1 MNRNSSLRPE
11 RGEPTEGLT
20 KTFAASLAVLMAGFI
35 AIGQATEMGRA
46 FTTET
51 LRREQVARRP
61 RPLPEFVLRDD
72 TDRDTTLQ
80 RWLAADGRVQIVD
93 FVYTRCQTVC
103 TSLGSTYQQLQRQV
117 LDGGLQD
124 KVGLLSISFDPAGDN
139 AAALRAYTERMRMQP
154 QVWRIATLASPADRQ
169 RLLDAFGIMVVPAGP
184 GEFEHNSALHIV
196 SADGRLVRIVD
207 DGSPALAI
215 DIAVALA
222 NSPAR

>member
-1 MNRNSSLRPE
+1 
-11 RGEPTEGLT
+11 
-20 KTFAASLAVLMAGFI
+20 MAGFI